1 MSADLGLL
9 SRFIMFCMTW
19 IRIEMSGARRQS
31 KTNSPGSRGS
41 KRSSKST
48 KAANASPKGRRN
60 SISSVEDDPAAALSV
75 LESLS
80 SPTTPQPI
88 IEATFPEAAVR
99 DPKVIAANERA
110 VEEVKRFR
118 EDFAKVQTG
127 FKASLER
134 EGELI
139 TQVR

>member
-1 MSADLGLL
+1 
-9 SRFIMFCMTW
+9 
-19 IRIEMSGARRQS
+19 MSGARRPS
-31 KTNSPGSRGS
+31 KTSSPSSRNGKRGS
-41 KRSSKST
+41 KSIKAVST
-48 KAANASPKGRRN
+48 SPKGRRN
-60 SISSVEDDPAAALSV
+60 SISSVEDDAAAALSA

-80 SPTTPQPI
+80 GPTTPQPI
-88 IEATFPEAAVR
+88 IEATFPEAAGK
-99 DPKVIAANERA
+99 DPKLLAANERA

>member
-1 MSADLGLL
+1 M
-9 SRFIMFCMTW
+9 
-19 IRIEMSGARRQS
+19 
-31 KTNSPGSRGS
+31 
-41 KRSSKST
+41 
-48 KAANASPKGRRN
+48 
-60 SISSVEDDPAAALSV
+60 EDDAGAALSA

-80 SPTTPQPI
+80 GPTTPQPVDEGVHEI
-88 IEATFPEAAVR
+88 AAK
-99 DPKVIAANERA
+99 DPNIIAANERA

-127 FKASLER
+127 FKGSLER